1 MLDLPT
7 SSSQQPNM
15 PGLTTGVIAPPA
27 PTLRGPDGLVDLHN
41 DVPPVSGKYLTSSG
55 PPTLKYDGLRKF
67 TNTLKEHLSEGTNI
81 LEFSEVTKDDF
92 SVLSSS
98 KARLSY
104 ELGIAQT
111 GICAVLF
118 PISYARVVFQQH
130 PADNHLNSTI

>member
-1 MLDLPT
+1 MPRTLLDSIFLQHNHLSTSNMLNIPT

-27 PTLRGPDGLVDLHN
+27 
-41 DVPPVSGKYLTSSG
+41 
-55 PPTLKYDGLRKF
+55 PTLKYDGLRKF

-92 SVLSSS
+92 SVLSPS

-111 GICAVLF
+111 GICAALF
-118 PISYARVVFQQH
+118 PVSYARVVFQQH
-130 PADNHLNSTI
+130 PADNHLNSTIC

>member
-1 MLDLPT
+1 MPRTFLDSIFLQHNHLSTSNMLDLPT

-27 PTLRGPDGLVDLHN
+27 PTL
-41 DVPPVSGKYLTSSG
+41 
-55 PPTLKYDGLRKF
+55 KYDGLRKF
-67 TNTLKEHLSEGTNI
+67 TNMLKEHLSEGTNI

-118 PISYARVVFQQH
+118 PVSYARVVVFQQH
-130 PADNHLNSTI
+130 PADNHLDSTI